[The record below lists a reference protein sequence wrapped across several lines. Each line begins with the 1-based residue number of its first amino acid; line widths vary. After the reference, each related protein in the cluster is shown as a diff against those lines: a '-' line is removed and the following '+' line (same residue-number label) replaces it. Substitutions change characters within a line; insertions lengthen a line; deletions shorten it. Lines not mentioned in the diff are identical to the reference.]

1 MDYVAGVDLGGTK
14 ILTAL
19 ADTDGNILARVRV
32 ATEAA
37 GGPGAVIG
45 RLVESVRQAAAG
57 VSLAAVGV
65 GSPGSLDHTT
75 GLVYHSPNLG
85 WRNVPLGEMLRERL
99 SVPVFVDNDANL
111 AALGEHK
118 RGAGQNESHMVY
130 VTVST
135 GIGGGLILDGRI
147 YHGEA
152 GGAGEIGHMTLDPD
166 GPLCSCGRRGC
177 LEARASGTAI
187 AREARELVAR
197 GGGSGLRRLVPE
209 SITAQVVA
217 EAARQGDGEA
227 AAILRAAAVN
237 LGRGL
242 ANVIT
247 LLNPRL
253 VVVGGGV
260 MDSGPGFLATAREE
274 AARLTYGPAWERV
287 SLVPAR
293 LGADSGVVGAVALAG
308 LGLSRGPVQG

>member
-1 MDYVAGVDLGGTK
+1 VDYVAGVDLGGTK

-19 ADTDGNILARVRV
+19 ADTGGNILARIKV
-32 ATEAA
+32 ATKAA
-37 GGPGAVIG
+37 DGPAAVIG
-45 RLVESVRQAAAG
+45 RLVDSVRQVAAG
-57 VSLAAVGV
+57 VPLAAVGV
-65 GSPGSLDHTT
+65 GSPGPLDHTT

-99 SVPVFVDNDANL
+99 GVPVFVDNDANL
-111 AALGEHK
+111 AALGECV
-118 RGAGQNESHMVY
+118 RGAGQNESHLVY

-147 YHGEA
+147 YHGSA
-152 GGAGEIGHMTLDPD
+152 GGAGEIGHMILDRD

-177 LEARASGTAI
+177 LEALASGTAI

-197 GGGSGLRRLVPE
+197 GGGSGLRRLEPGA
-209 SITAQVVA
+209 ITAQTVA
-217 EAARQGDGEA
+217 ETARQGDAAA

-242 ANVIT
+242 AGVIT
-247 LLNPRL
+247 LLNPRV

-260 MDSGPGFLATAREE
+260 MASGPAFLATAREE
-274 AARLTYGPAWERV
+274 AARHAYGPAWERV

-293 LGADSGVVGAVALAG
+293 LGGDSGVVGAVALAFG
-308 LGLSRGPVQG
+308 TQG